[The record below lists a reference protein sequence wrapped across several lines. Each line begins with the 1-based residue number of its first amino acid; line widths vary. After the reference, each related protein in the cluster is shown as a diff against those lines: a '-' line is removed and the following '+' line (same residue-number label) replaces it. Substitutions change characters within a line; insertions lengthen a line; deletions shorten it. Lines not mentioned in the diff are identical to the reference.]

1 MSSSSIDSLIAQK
14 FLSQAV
20 KQNATAIQR
29 LSSGLRVNDSR
40 DDAAGLAISARLD
53 AQARAFD
60 AFNRNAN
67 DAVSY
72 MQVADGALSSISDN
86 LLRMDELRVQASNS
100 FLSNADREKLD
111 KEYQQLVAENSRIIE
126 STEYNGIKVFGAGKD
141 SFTTRLGSETVTFD
155 MKAALSIG
163 GRGTKGALAEI
174 FNTAGIGATPE
185 SLSISNPG
193 IINFGSAATGT
204 YAIQVN
210 QLARGFI
217 YRDTVG
223 AGPFGNDAN
232 VTNSNPGVA
241 TYAGGPVG
249 SYAVNVATVA
259 DNYVYQDNV
268 GAGNPVRGIAAA
280 SFATTQSN
288 PAVASITAADD
299 SNAQYSLTVTS
310 VARGQT
316 NTIGGVA
323 GTNGAADTS
332 VLPGNQP
339 SNNDFRI
346 TFGDGTQIDF
356 SLANGTYTTAQYV
369 TAFNTAAGGRV
380 TASYNAGT
388 QVLSY
393 SQNGTGTNGSFAVEN
408 RSTTFVGGAFNAAN
422 VYETNAG
429 NTTQTAANAQG
440 NLNGQAFNSQT
451 NNGIT
456 VNAAGDAGR
465 TASFNVLTL
474 GTTTFDQR
482 QATQNRFNIAFG
494 DGTAGFQLN
503 LGPGTYNVQD
513 FVNAFNA
520 SAAGSK
526 FVASYNNATGLIT
539 YTGQEDGATETLQ
552 ITNASTQID
561 DGVSGA
567 YGVASVYDLNG
578 GNVTQTGTNF
588 TGDVNGTAFNSVGSN
603 ISAGGLNFN
612 ALSVGAT
619 NINVIAASTNVFR
632 VDFGDGTSVNL
643 NLAPGDY
650 TANNFVSQFNAVA
663 GGRFTAAYDGNAITY
678 TSNVTGA
685 TVSQLTITNLGDAA
699 GNVFEL
705 GDAATLQAG
714 LDSTGTVN
722 GVGYSNNTNV
732 INAPGINFQA
742 VSVGSTTVEYQEE
755 ILGELDARFDDIR
768 TMTEARGEEEKIR
781 VAMDAITSLRAKVGA
796 NISRLDG
803 IVEQSKIAGQ
813 NYYEAMGRIIDADF
827 AFETSRF
834 TRSQILAESA
844 RSILNFTNL
853 NGDRILDLLGTGLQ
867 SNN

>member
-29 LSSGLRVNDSR
+29 LSSGLRINDAR

-126 STEYNGIKVFGAGKD
+126 STEYNGIKVFGAGRE

-193 IINFGSAATGT
+193 IINFGSASTGT

-217 YRDTVG
+217 YRDIVG

-241 TYAGGPVG
+241 SYGGGPVG
-249 SYAVNVATVA
+249 AYAVNVATIA

-268 GAGNPVRGIAAA
+268 GVGNPVRGIAAA

-288 PAVASITAADD
+288 PAVATVTAADD
-299 SNAQYSLTVTS
+299 SNTQYSLTVTS
-310 VARGQT
+310 VARGQVNTITGVGPNNGST
-316 NTIGGVA
+316 NTGLGV
-323 GTNGAADTS
+323 DS
-332 VLPGNQP
+332 R
-339 SNNDFRI
+339 NDFRI
-346 TFGDGTQIDF
+346 EFGDGTQVDF
-356 SLANGTYTTAQYV
+356 SLADGTYTTAQYV
-369 TAFNTAAGGRV
+369 TAFNAAAGGRA

-388 QVLSY
+388 QVLTY
-393 SQNGTGTNGSFAVEN
+393 AQNGTGTNSSFTVEN
-408 RSTTFVGGAFNAAN
+408 RSSGLNPAPGSFAAAN
-422 VYETNAG
+422 IYETNAG

-440 NLNGQAFNSQT
+440 NLNGQAFNSQV

-465 TASFNVLTL
+465 TASFNVLTA

-494 DGTAGFQLN
+494 DGTAAFQLN
-503 LGPGTYNVQD
+503 LGPGTYNAQD

-526 FVASYNNATGLIT
+526 FVAAYNNATGLIT
-539 YTGQEDGATETLQ
+539 YTGQENGAIETLQ
-552 ITNASTQID
+552 ITNASTQVD

-567 YGVASVYDLNG
+567 YAVAGVYDLTG
-578 GNVTQTGTNF
+578 ANVTQTGTNF
-588 TGDVNGTAFNSVGSN
+588 TGDVNGAAFDSVSPN
-603 ISAGGLNFN
+603 ITAGGLSFS
-612 ALSVGAT
+612 ALSTGTT
-619 NINVIAASTNVFR
+619 NINVIAASTNVFQ

-650 TANNFVSQFNAVA
+650 TANNFVSQFNAVS
-663 GGRFTAAYDGNAITY
+663 GGRFTANYDGNSITY

-685 TVSQLTITNLGDAA
+685 TASQLTITNLGDAA
-699 GNVFEL
+699 GDAFEL
-705 GDAATLQAG
+705 GNAVTLQSG

-722 GVGYSNNTNV
+722 GVAFSDNNNV

-742 VSVGSTTVEYQEE
+742 ISVGSTVVDYQEE
-755 ILGELDARFDDIR
+755 VLGELDARFDDIR

-781 VAMDAITSLRAKVGA
+781 VAMDAITTLRAKVGA
-796 NISRLDG
+796 NIGRLDG

-834 TRSQILAESA
+834 TRNQILAESA

-853 NGDRILDLLGTGLQ
+853 NGDRVLELLGTGLQ
-867 SNN
+867 SES

>member
-268 GAGNPVRGIAAA
+268 GVGNPVRGIAAA

-288 PAVASITAADD
+288 PAVATVTAADD
-299 SNAQYSLTVTS
+299 SNTQYSLTVSS
-310 VARGQT
+310 VARGQINTIAGVGPNNGST
-316 NTIGGVA
+316 NTGLGV
-323 GTNGAADTS
+323 DS
-332 VLPGNQP
+332 R
-339 SNNDFRI
+339 NDFRI
-346 TFGDGTQIDF
+346 QFGDGSQVDF
-356 SLANGTYTTAQYV
+356 SLADGTYTTAQYV
-369 TAFNTAAGGRV
+369 TAFNAAAGGRV

-388 QVLSY
+388 QVLTY
-393 SQNGTGTNGSFAVEN
+393 AQNGTGTNNSFAIENRSSGLNPAPGSFA
-408 RSTTFVGGAFNAAN
+408 GAN

-429 NTTQTAANAQG
+429 NTTQAAANAQG

-465 TASFNVLTL
+465 TASFNVIAL

-578 GNVTQTGTNF
+578 GNVTQTGSNF

-612 ALSVGAT
+612 ALSVGTT
-619 NINVIAASTNVFR
+619 NINVIAASTNVFQL
-632 VDFGDGTSVNL
+632 DFGDGTSVNL

-663 GGRFTAAYDGNAITY
+663 GGRFTAAYDGNSITY